1 MLDIR
6 ITIPRPLEWQQQVMD
21 EARRFNVL
29 SIGRRAGKTELGMIL
44 CARPETLR
52 KPVGWFAPNYKD
64 MIEVWRSISQRFA
77 PIVARQSGSERRLEF
92 VTGGV
97 LEFWSLDNPQAGRGR
112 KYKQVVIDEAAF
124 VPGLFDS
131 WSYAIRPTLADMQG
145 AAWFLST
152 PKGRNG
158 FWKLWQYGQDEQEPE
173 WASWQMPS
181 EVNPLIPRDEL
192 AAMRRQLPERV
203 AAQELDAQFMEDS
216 GGVFRRVMDAATAE
230 PHERGHVNHEYIIG
244 IDWAY
249 STDFTAVAVLDVG
262 TRSLVHLDRFNGV
275 DYTLQRER
283 IAAIADRFR
292 PRVIVSEANAM
303 GRPNNE
309 SLRQM
314 GLEVQDFTT
323 GRANKELIIGNLAG
337 AFERGDIRILPDPVL
352 IGELQAYEGIQQP
365 AGYVKYGAPEGMHD
379 DTVMALAFAWNGATT
394 AEPPVL
400 MGDMLFEKATPTRS
414 RRR

>member
-1 MLDIR
+1 M
-6 ITIPRPLEWQQQVMD
+6 E

-29 SIGRRAGKTELGMIL
+29 SVGRRAGKTELCMIL
-44 CARPETLR
+44 CATPDALR
-52 KPVGWFAPNYKD
+52 YPTGWFTPNYKD
-64 MIEVWRSISQRFA
+64 MIEVWRSMEQRFA
-77 PIVARQSGSERRLEF
+77 PIVARPSKSERRLEF

-97 LEFWSLDNPQAGRGR
+97 LEFWSLDNPNAGRGR
-112 KYKQVVIDEAAF
+112 KYKQVIIDEAAF
-124 VPGLFDS
+124 VPTLYDS
-131 WSYAIRPTLADMQG
+131 WNYAIRPTLADLQG
-145 AAWFLST
+145 TAWIPST

-158 FWKLWQYGQDEQEPE
+158 FWKLWQMGQDPNEPE